1 MDSSVDDLLPL
12 CSQCEGSGEMENAE
26 IYRDF

>member
-1 MDSSVDDLLPL
+1 MDSSVDDLLSL
-12 CSQCEGSGEMENAE
+12 YSQCEGSGEVENAE